1 MSCAALK
8 KYSKDV
14 QHLVLATYD
23 NV

>member
-1 MSCAALK
+1 MSSAALK

-14 QHLVLATYD
+14 QYLVLATYD